1 LVHLPSFIHSL
12 RDDAFGI
19 RCTNRATPAGGVA
32 RIQCSGWPSAAVLAV
47 KESPAIFG
55 PCAAAE
61 GRSLARHEH
70 DFYGAKQENL
80 PLELTSIEMTCCD
93 KGTLIPRVFSSSLL
107 LFSLDLEFLTRYP
120 KFGRHLRSHQRET
133 RSSAWQPNYKTRSPC
148 IILRHHHQRRVFLQI
163 RARHRDRGKR
173 K

>member
-1 LVHLPSFIHSL
+1 MANLGFVLSVRHLALVHLPSFIHSL

-93 KGTLIPRVFSSSLL
+93 IAPPFHESSLL
-107 LFSLDLEFLTRYP
+107 LSSLDLEFLTRHP
-120 KFGRHLRSHQRET
+120 KFECHFAI
-133 RSSAWQPNYKTRSPC
+133 SSA
-148 IILRHHHQRRVFLQI
+148 
-163 RARHRDRGKR
+163 
-173 K
+173 